1 MKLGRND
8 PCHCGS
14 GRKYKHCHYEE
25 DRAAEAKALAEAAE
39 ARRAEAEAESAEDA
53 AEEAAAD
60 TPASRAG
67 KQGNP
72 AIKDRGGSRFMR
84 DSVKDGKAGSGGG
97 GRPSGGASTS
107 RTTRGSQRG
116 G

>member
-39 ARRAEAEAESAEDA
+39 ARRAEAES
-53 AEEAAAD
+53 AEEAAAAED
-60 TPASRAG
+60 DAKDSANRAG

-97 GRPSGGASTS
+97 GRPTGGASTS